1 MAGWT
6 LPEPDIGAIAAVD
19 YDSAAGQV
27 VGRAEQFITMFHE
40 ENNLGSPEHRLRQVR
55 REIEF
60 SGSYW
65 HTPAEL
71 TFGARVAWRNSS
83 RCIGRLYWHSLRVR
97 DRREVFTAKDVAAEA
112 VTHLREATNGGRI
125 RPMITVFAPDTPEA
139 PGPRII
145 SSQVARYAG
154 YDMVGG
160 GVVGDPSNAVIT
172 RMARDLGWP
181 GGRPPGRF
189 DLLPLLVQEAGA
201 PVTMHDIPADAV
213 LEVPLEHPDFRW
225 FAHLGL
231 RWYAVPVIS
240 DMYLDIGGVR
250 YPAAPFNGWY
260 MGTEIGSRNFG
271 DIGRYDELR
280 EIAARMGLS
289 TASDRTLWKDRAL
302 TELNIAVLHSFDTAG
317 VAITDH
323 HTESVRFLQHIDREE
338 RHGRGCPVDWSWIVP
353 PAASSATPVFHRY
366 YHDFEQTPNF
376 YRHPAPGTAAA
387 DLSAAGGQAALAQT
401 PLAQTPLA
409 QTPLAQ
415 AAGPGGQAPLVPAQA
430 GLRELPQ
437 PAAEAVARC
446 PHRDAE
452 HVPHLR
458 MIEEQIG
465 VDEQVPLPAGEQ
477 APLLADEPPTSLVSE
492 QGS

>member
-6 LPEPDIGAIAAVD
+6 LPDSGASAVTD
-19 YDSAAGQV
+19 YDSAADRV
-27 VGRAEQFITMFHE
+27 MDSAEQFITLFHE
-40 ENNLGSPEHRLRQVR
+40 ENNLGSPEHRIRQVR

-125 RPMITVFAPDTPEA
+125 RPMITVFAPDTPDVR
-139 PGPRII
+139 GPRII
-145 SSQVARYAG
+145 SSQLVRYAG
-154 YDMVGG
+154 YEMVGG
-160 GVVGDPSNAVIT
+160 GIVGDPSNAVLT

-201 PVTMHDIPADAV
+201 PVTTHEVPADAV
-213 LEVPLEHPDFRW
+213 FEVAIEHPDYRW
-225 FAHLGL
+225 FANLGL

-280 EIAARMGLS
+280 EIAAHMGLS
-289 TASDRTLWKDRAL
+289 TATDRTLWKDRAL
-302 TELNIAVLHSFDTAG
+302 TELNVAVLHSFDAAG
-317 VAITDH
+317 IAITDH
-323 HTESVRFLQHIDREE
+323 HTESVRFLQHLEREQ

-366 YHDFEQTPNF
+366 YRDYDQTPNF
-376 YRHPAPGTAAA
+376 YRHPAPGTP
-387 DLSAAGGQAALAQT
+387 LESTQAPA
-401 PLAQTPLA
+401 
-409 QTPLAQ
+409 AQ
-415 AAGPGGQAPLVPAQA
+415 AAGAEPVPGPLAQVAQALGVQAPLEQAQPSR
-430 GLRELPQ
+430 RELPQ
-437 PAAEAVARC
+437 PAAETVALC

-458 MIEEQIG
+458 MIEEQ
-465 VDEQVPLPAGEQ
+465 VEV
-477 APLLADEPPTSLVSE
+477 VSE
-492 QGS
+492 QTS

>member
-6 LPEPDIGAIAAVD
+6 LPDSGA
-19 YDSAAGQV
+19 SAATDDDSSADQV
-27 VGRAEQFITMFHE
+27 MDSAEQFITLFHE
-40 ENNLGSPEHRLRQVR
+40 ENNLGSPEHRIRQVR

-125 RPMITVFAPDTPEA
+125 RPMITVFAPDA
-139 PGPRII
+139 PDVRGPRII
-145 SSQVARYAG
+145 SSQLVRYAG
-154 YDMVGG
+154 YEMVGG
-160 GVVGDPSNAVIT
+160 GIVGDPSNAVLT

-201 PVTMHDIPADAV
+201 PVTMHEVPADAV
-213 LEVPLEHPDFRW
+213 FEVAIEHPDYRW
-225 FAHLGL
+225 FANLGL

-280 EIAARMGLS
+280 EIAAHMGLS
-289 TASDRTLWKDRAL
+289 TATDRTLWKDRAL
-302 TELNIAVLHSFDTAG
+302 TELNVAVLHSFDSAG
-317 VAITDH
+317 AAITDH
-323 HTESVRFLQHIDREE
+323 HTESVRFLQHLEREQ

-366 YHDFEQTPNF
+366 YRDYDQTPNF
-376 YRHPAPGTAAA
+376 YRHPAPGTP
-387 DLSAAGGQAALAQT
+387 LEGTQAPA
-401 PLAQTPLA
+401 
-409 QTPLAQ
+409 AQ
-415 AAGPGGQAPLVPAQA
+415 AAGAEPVPGPLAQVAQALGVQAPLEQAQPSR
-430 GLRELPQ
+430 RELPQ
-437 PAAEAVARC
+437 PAAETVALC

-458 MIEEQIG
+458 MIEEQ
-465 VDEQVPLPAGEQ
+465 VEV
-477 APLLADEPPTSLVSE
+477 VSE
-492 QGS
+492 QTS